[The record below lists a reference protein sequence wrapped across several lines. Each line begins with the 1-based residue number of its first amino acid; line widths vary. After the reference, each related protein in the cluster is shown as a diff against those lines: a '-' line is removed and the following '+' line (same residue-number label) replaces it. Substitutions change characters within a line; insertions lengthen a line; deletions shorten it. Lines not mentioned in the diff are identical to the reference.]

1 MTSREKEK
9 RGTDM
14 EEAGKVIN
22 RALVSLVNEIWELE
36 GKAIITE
43 EFADITNNDMHIIEA
58 IGTSAG
64 KNMTAVAKRLNIT
77 MGSLTTSMNSLVKKA
92 YVERC
97 RSEKDR
103 RVVYVKLTEKG
114 KAAYRHHENY
124 HAQMTQA
131 VMDHL
136 DKEEL
141 DVLVKTLNVLS
152 KFFREYGQ
160 PENCEVLKESRNL
173 R

>member
-9 RGTDM
+9 RGPDM

-22 RALVSLVNEIWELE
+22 KALVSLVNEIWELE

-77 MGSLTTSMNSLVKKA
+77 IGSLTTSMNSLVKKE
-92 YVERC
+92 YVERF

-114 KAAYRHHENY
+114 KAAYRQHENY
-124 HAQMTQA
+124 HAHMTQA
-131 VMDHL
+131 VMEHL
-136 DKEEL
+136 DQEEVN
-141 DVLVKTLNVLS
+141 VLVKTLNVLS

-160 PENCEVLKESRNL
+160 PGNC
-173 R
+173 